1 MHRYTFPKSSKSR
14 VIINLEE
21 GNGWDI
27 PTETFLE
34 KINDTIFQGYR
45 FSKGW
50 ANDQKEFFSM
60 IISKPVDKFFIVNQD
75 SVYDESKRTGKG
87 GYRLFG
93 I

>member
-1 MHRYTFPKSSKSR
+1 MGYSNRNFR
-14 VIINLEE
+14 
-21 GNGWDI
+21 
-27 PTETFLE
+27 

-75 SVYDESKRTGKG
+75 SVYDESKKTGKG
-87 GYRLFG
+87 VIGFLEFSTEENEHVFAKVG
-93 I
+93 IS